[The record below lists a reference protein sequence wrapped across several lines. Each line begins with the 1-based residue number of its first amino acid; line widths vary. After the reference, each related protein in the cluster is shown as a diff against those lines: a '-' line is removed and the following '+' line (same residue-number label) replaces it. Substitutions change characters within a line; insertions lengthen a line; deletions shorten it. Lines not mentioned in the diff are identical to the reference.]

1 MIRRIK
7 KHLSPGLVLSL
18 IALVVAVGGTSI
30 AVAQNGTDNTLR
42 TRLGGATEQVV
53 LNVTLLPQN
62 QNNGISDHLVT
73 CPSNPKLGAGVAL
86 GGGVI
91 DQRPPDTNRNFA
103 PLTQKTDGPS
113 GTVVLG
119 RALRQLAA
127 PPSEGRAAF
136 GGLPGKR
143 GDFSAAVPGGQP
155 VPPCARA
162 GG

>member
-30 AVAQNGTDNTLR
+30 AVAQNGGDNTLR
-42 TRLGGATEQVV
+42 TRLGGATEQLV
-53 LNVTLLPQN
+53 LTLRPQN
-62 QNNGISDHLVT
+62 VNNGISDHLVT

-91 DQRPPDTNRNFA
+91 DPRPPLDNRNFA

-113 GTVVLG
+113 GTSAWLFEFDNDTNTELQVQ
-119 RALRQLAA
+119 LRVQCTFSKLNT
-127 PPSEGRAAF
+127 
-136 GGLPGKR
+136 KR
-143 GDFSAAVPGGQP
+143 G
-155 VPPCARA
+155 
-162 GG
+162 